1 MIISVDTGNKHMK
14 TENCEFN
21 SGVEILDTLP
31 GELEEVI
38 EYEGKYYMT
47 TNRRISYMED
57 KTADDRYYILTL
69 FAIAKELSY
78 REKNEGLLPQNLQEI
93 ELLVGL
99 PPAHYGKQR
108 KKFREYFYRNGSVV
122 EFCYKGIS
130 YRIVFKEVK
139 VYIQAYAAYC
149 LLAVKK
155 QLSVIPKILL
165 IDIGGFTVDYMVL
178 RFGQLE
184 MEYVDSLENGVIR
197 LYNSIKA
204 AIRQKYSILLD
215 EEDIDNII
223 LERGGCYKP
232 ELKERVREVAIGYVT
247 ELLGK
252 FRELGIDFNTTQT
265 VFLGGGSILLA
276 DFIQIVWKRFGVEY
290 NIINDT
296 KANAKGYRLQYL
308 VEKKEEGK

>member
-1 MIISVDTGNKHMK
+1 MIISVDTGNKKMK

-21 SGVEILDTLP
+21 SGVEILNTLP

-38 EYEGKYYMT
+38 EYEGKYYVT

-57 KTADDRYYILTL
+57 KTADERYFILTL

-78 REKNEGLLPQNLQEI
+78 REKNEGLLSQTLQEI

-99 PPAHYGKQR
+99 PPAHYGRLR
-108 KKFREYFYRNGSVV
+108 KKFRDYFYRNGAVV
-122 EFCYKGIS
+122 EFCYKGIP

-149 LLAVKK
+149 LLAGKK
-155 QLSVIPKILL
+155 RLSVVPKVLL
-165 IDIGGFTVDYMVL
+165 IDIGGFTVDYMLL

-184 MEYVDSLENGVIR
+184 MEYDSLENGVIR

-223 LERGGCYKP
+223 LERGGVYKT

-265 VFLGGGSILLA
+265 VFLGGGAILMA
-276 DFIQIVWKRFGVEY
+276 EFVQIVWKRYGGEY
-290 NIINDT
+290 SIINDT
-296 KANAKGYRLQYL
+296 KANAKGYRLQYQ
-308 VEKKEEGK
+308 VEKKGERK

>member
-1 MIISVDTGNKHMK
+1 MIISVDTGNKKMK

-21 SGVEILDTLP
+21 SGVEILNTLP

-38 EYEGKYYMT
+38 EYEGKYYVT

-57 KTADDRYYILTL
+57 KTADERYFILTL

-78 REKNEGLLPQNLQEI
+78 REKNEGLRSQTLQEI

-99 PPAHYGKQR
+99 PPAHYGRLR
-108 KKFREYFYRNGSVV
+108 KKFREYFYRNGTVV
-122 EFCYKGIS
+122 EFCYKGIP

-149 LLAVKK
+149 LLAGKK
-155 QLSVIPKILL
+155 RLSVVPKVLL
-165 IDIGGFTVDYMVL
+165 IDIGGFTVDYMLL

-184 MEYVDSLENGVIR
+184 MEYDSLENGVIR

-223 LERGGCYKP
+223 LERGGVYKT
-232 ELKERVREVAIGYVT
+232 ELKERVREVVIGYVT

-252 FRELGIDFNTTQT
+252 FREIGIDFNTTQT
-265 VFLGGGSILLA
+265 IFLGGGAILMA
-276 DFIQIVWKRFGVEY
+276 EFIQIVWKRYGGEY
-290 NIINDT
+290 SIINDT
-296 KANAKGYRLQYL
+296 KANAKGYRLQYQ
-308 VEKKEEGK
+308 VEKKEERK

>member
-38 EYEGKYYMT
+38 EYEVKYYKT

-78 REKNEGLLPQNLQEI
+78 RKKNEGLLPQNLQEI

-108 KKFREYFYRNGSVV
+108 KKFREYFFRNGAVV

-130 YRIVFKEVK
+130 YEIYDSMEEFLEKSGWKRDNPELGEKSYLLDNHICR
-139 VYIQAYAAYC
+139 YIQGKVWYF
-149 LLAVKK
+149 
-155 QLSVIPKILL
+155 SR
-165 IDIGGFTVDYMVL
+165 L
-178 RFGQLE
+178 R
-184 MEYVDSLENGVIR
+184 YEN
-197 LYNSIKA
+197 
-204 AIRQKYSILLD
+204 QM
-215 EEDIDNII
+215 
-223 LERGGCYKP
+223 
-232 ELKERVREVAIGYVT
+232 
-247 ELLGK
+247 
-252 FRELGIDFNTTQT
+252 
-265 VFLGGGSILLA
+265 
-276 DFIQIVWKRFGVEY
+276 
-290 NIINDT
+290 
-296 KANAKGYRLQYL
+296 
-308 VEKKEEGK
+308 

>member
-108 KKFREYFYRNGSVV
+108 KKFREYFYRNGAVV

-139 VYIQAYAAYC
+139 SLYTGICRILSSCCEETVIGNTKNFINRYWWLYRRLYGFKIWTAGNGVC
-149 LLAVKK
+149 RFIRKWCH
-155 QLSVIPKILL
+155 SVI
-165 IDIGGFTVDYMVL
+165 
-178 RFGQLE
+178 
-184 MEYVDSLENGVIR
+184 
-197 LYNSIKA
+197 
-204 AIRQKYSILLD
+204 
-215 EEDIDNII
+215 
-223 LERGGCYKP
+223 
-232 ELKERVREVAIGYVT
+232 
-247 ELLGK
+247 
-252 FRELGIDFNTTQT
+252 
-265 VFLGGGSILLA
+265 
-276 DFIQIVWKRFGVEY
+276 
-290 NIINDT
+290 
-296 KANAKGYRLQYL
+296 
-308 VEKKEEGK
+308 

>member
-31 GELEEVI
+31 GDMEEVI
-38 EYEGKYYMT
+38 EYEGKYYVT

-57 KTADDRYYILTL
+57 KIADERYFILTL

-78 REKNEGLLPQNLQEI
+78 REKNEGLLSQNLQEI

-108 KKFREYFYRNGSVV
+108 KKFREYFYRNGEVI
-122 EFCYKGIS
+122 EFAYKGIP

-155 QLSVIPKILL
+155 QLSVVPKVLL

-184 MEYVDSLENGVIR
+184 MEYVDSLENGIIR
-197 LYNSIKA
+197 LYNTIKA

-215 EEDIDNII
+215 EEDIDNIMRCLD
-223 LERGGCYKP
+223 LEP
-232 ELKERVREVAIGYVT
+232 
-247 ELLGK
+247 
-252 FRELGIDFNTTQT
+252 
-265 VFLGGGSILLA
+265 
-276 DFIQIVWKRFGVEY
+276 
-290 NIINDT
+290 
-296 KANAKGYRLQYL
+296 GYRFCKINWYNRLPVIRILIFPFQ
-308 VEKKEEGK
+308 EKKSVHIFVSHPIRIQHLICWQLFSLHF

>member
-108 KKFREYFYRNGSVV
+108 KKFREYFYRNGEVI
-122 EFCYKGIS
+122 EFAYKGIP

-139 VYIQAYAAYC
+139 VYIQAYAAYR

-155 QLSVIPKILL
+155 QLSVVPKVLL
-165 IDIGGFTVDYMVL
+165 IDI
-178 RFGQLE
+178 E
-184 MEYVDSLENGVIR
+184 KW
-197 LYNSIKA
+197 NSEIFIKCFS
-204 AIRQKYSILLD
+204 QWTL
-215 EEDIDNII
+215 NVII
-223 LERGGCYKP
+223 L
-232 ELKERVREVAIGYVT
+232 IT
-247 ELLGK
+247 
-252 FRELGIDFNTTQT
+252 
-265 VFLGGGSILLA
+265 FLN
-276 DFIQIVWKRFGVEY
+276 V
-290 NIINDT
+290 
-296 KANAKGYRLQYL
+296 
-308 VEKKEEGK
+308 

>member
-99 PPAHYGKQR
+99 PPVAETA
-108 KKFREYFYRNGSVV
+108 KK
-122 EFCYKGIS
+122 
-130 YRIVFKEVK
+130 
-139 VYIQAYAAYC
+139 IQ
-149 LLAVKK
+149 
-155 QLSVIPKILL
+155 
-165 IDIGGFTVDYMVL
+165 G
-178 RFGQLE
+178 
-184 MEYVDSLENGVIR
+184 
-197 LYNSIKA
+197 
-204 AIRQKYSILLD
+204 
-215 EEDIDNII
+215 
-223 LERGGCYKP
+223 
-232 ELKERVREVAIGYVT
+232 
-247 ELLGK
+247 
-252 FRELGIDFNTTQT
+252 
-265 VFLGGGSILLA
+265 VFLSEWGSS
-276 DFIQIVWKRFGVEY
+276 
-290 NIINDT
+290 
-296 KANAKGYRLQYL
+296 
-308 VEKKEEGK
+308 